1 MMLTLQLND
10 DQAAVA
16 RANDQAGLRG
26 VAGLPVQR

>member
-16 RANDQAGLRG
+16 RADDQAGLCG
-26 VAGLPVQR
+26 ATGLPVQR